1 MLECLLGMAAQS
13 ERNRKRQKVREQGYT
28 VGKMRAREH
37 LRIQLA
43 RAKSEVN
50 GVEKSFE
57 TISTEYI
64 YFVLF
69 ASSRV

>member
-1 MLECLLGMAAQS
+1 MAAQS

-28 VGKMRAREH
+28 VGKMRAREQ

-50 GVEKSFE
+50 GVEKSFGM
-57 TISTEYI
+57 ISTEYI